1 MDKIYFTVEQIDQ
14 LRAALMEMPYRHAY
28 GFLKFIDA
36 IIAQQQINQVEET
49 E

>member
-1 MDKIYFTVEQIDQ
+1 MDKIYFTAEQINQ
-14 LRAALMEMPYRHAY
+14 LRGALMELPYKHAD

-36 IIAQQQINQVEET
+36 VIAQQQINQVEET